1 MRSQALVL
9 IAALLAG
16 CHSEPKSITADD
28 PPPENA
34 ADCRLGGGASNRAN
48 CTIIVRARPDGRGCK
63 VDVADPLARDVVF
76 RLGERNL
83 WVVWRLDAD
92 SSGFRF
98 PSNGIEFKLDVDPL
112 RNFSPGRPFGPRERF
127 YAVRNRNSMLNS
139 AGEYKYVIRVENPA
153 TGARCELDPRIVNR
167 R

>member
-1 MRSQALVL
+1 MRSQVVVL
-9 IAALLAG
+9 IGALLAG
-16 CHSEPKSITADD
+16 CHSQPRSITTDD
-28 PPPENA
+28 SPPENA
-34 ADCRLGGGASNRAN
+34 ADCQLGGGGSNRAN
-48 CTIIVRARPDGRGCK
+48 CTIVVRARPDGNGCN

-83 WVVWRLDAD
+83 WVVWRLDAG

-98 PSNGIEFKLDVDPL
+98 PSKGIEFDSDPL
-112 RNFSPGRPFGPRERF
+112 RNFSLGRPFGPRERF
-127 YAVRNRNSMLNS
+127 YAVRNRNNTLNS
-139 AGEYKYVIRVENPA
+139 AGEYKYLIRVENPA